1 MEKRGLNKKEE
12 VTMKLSRSFFI
23 NGGGT
28 SMLYKSYYYFEYPF
42 GDIPY
47 MEMAYFSAFKKYA

>member
-1 MEKRGLNKKEE
+1 
-12 VTMKLSRSFFI
+12 
-23 NGGGT
+23 
-28 SMLYKSYYYFEYPF
+28 MLYKSYYYFEYPF